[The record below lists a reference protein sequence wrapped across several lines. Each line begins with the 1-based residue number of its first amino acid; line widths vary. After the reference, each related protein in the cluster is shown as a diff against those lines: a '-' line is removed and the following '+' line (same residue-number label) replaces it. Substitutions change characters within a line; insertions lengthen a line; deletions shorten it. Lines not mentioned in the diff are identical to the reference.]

1 MMPRVLLVNPPI
13 YDFSAYDFWL
23 KPYGL
28 LRVAGYLRDRA
39 ELCLF
44 DYLDRRHPSLDV
56 DQHSDSWGRG
66 EFPREVVPTPSV
78 LTPVSRRFRR
88 YGLGRPHF
96 RQFLQEHGPF
106 DFALVQ
112 TVMTYW
118 YLGVQEVVEDLRSF
132 CPRAQVVLGGVYATL
147 CPKHARNLEV
157 GLVVE
162 GSRLESLWRFL
173 GLRPNVDG
181 LPFWE
186 GYSRLNVGILKLAYG
201 CPFRCTY
208 CSVPQVEPTFT
219 GYPLERSLAELE
231 FLCRLGVSN
240 VAFYDDALLYRPKQ
254 ILQPFLR
261 GAIDRGLTVQFHTP
275 NALNARFI
283 TAELAELM
291 VEAGFQSFFLGF
303 ESSAYDWQ
311 RRTGGKVYSQELVRA
326 VANLIAAGASRHAIT
341 TYLIIGHP
349 NSDQQHVEASMRFA
363 HDLGIR
369 VMLSEFSPIPGTPDG
384 ERCRRWVDLD
394 EPLCHNKTA
403 FCLRFLGE
411 ERVNRLKSLCRELN
425 QSLGLAACRFASADA
440 ARTRSDKQPDPVKA
454 PLVRS

>member
-1 MMPRVLLVNPPI
+1 M
-13 YDFSAYDFWL
+13 
-23 KPYGL
+23 
-28 LRVAGYLRDRA
+28 
-39 ELCLF
+39 
-44 DYLDRRHPSLDV
+44 
-56 DQHSDSWGRG
+56 
-66 EFPREVVPTPSV
+66 
-78 LTPVSRRFRR
+78 
-88 YGLGRPHF
+88 
-96 RQFLQEHGPF
+96 
-106 DFALVQ
+106 
-112 TVMTYW
+112 
-118 YLGVQEVVEDLRSF
+118 
-132 CPRAQVVLGGVYATL
+132 
-147 CPKHARNLEV
+147 
-157 GLVVE
+157 E

-173 GLRPNVDG
+173 RLEPNSDG

-186 GYSRLNVGILKLAYG
+186 GYSRLDVGILKLAYG

-219 GYPLERSLAELE
+219 AYPLERSLAELE
-231 FLCRLGVSN
+231 FLCRLGVNN

-261 GAIDRGLTVQFHTP
+261 GSMDRGLTVQFHTP
-275 NALNARFI
+275 NALNARFL

-326 VANLIAAGASRHAIT
+326 VDNLIAAGASRDAIT
-341 TYLIIGHP
+341 AYLIIGHP
-349 NSDQQHVEASMRFA
+349 NTDQQQVEASMHFA

-403 FCLRFLGE
+403 FCLRFLGD
-411 ERVNRLKSLCRELN
+411 ERVNRLKSLCRDLN
-425 QSLGLAACRFASADA
+425 QSIGLAACRFAPADA
-440 ARTRSDKQPDPVKA
+440 ARTRNDKQPDRVKA
-454 PLVRS
+454 PACWELNT